1 MSTFPEFRNQKYAE
15 HQQINDQ
22 DLKNT
27 LSAAKSRIDDFTKP
41 ECTPRNCK
49 RALKRANVPD
59 GSITK
64 LEKGGHIR
72 DMAKTRGVS
81 IEALLTDDPKISAL
95 SKQSIKQTLDEK
107 FQIQF
112 WNANHPDLQI
122 QKGSARRFVT
132 RKNQA
137 LTEEADYNNAMRNL
151 VSKFE
156 SRLGGIGRAIGG
168 VAQTHRNIMTRVDRS
183 KTTIERNN
191 PAERFNSSRSF
202 DGELTDQHG
211 NVKGYVISMKYQ
223 NPTSGGAQD
232 RQKDDVNNTV
242 RMCAHYIRTNPTK
255 KDLVFYL
262 IVDGGGLVP
271 HFFDE
276 LKRHVDQEG
285 VGNRI
290 FVRTNSN

>member
-1 MSTFPEFRNQKYAE
+1 MSTFQEFRKQKYAE
-15 HQQINDQ
+15 QQQINNQ
-22 DLKNT
+22 NLKNY
-27 LSAAKSRIDDFTKP
+27 LSAAKLRIDDFTKT
-41 ECTPRNCK
+41 ECTPQNCE
-49 RALKRANVPD
+49 RALKRAKVPE
-59 GSITK
+59 GSISK
-64 LEKGGHIR
+64 LDKNGHIGN
-72 DMAKTRGVS
+72 MAKTRGVS
-81 IEALLTDDPKISAL
+81 IEALLADDQKISAL

-107 FQIQF
+107 IQIQF
-112 WNANHPDLQI
+112 WNTNHPDHQI
-122 QKGSARRFVT
+122 KKGRSRRFVIH
-132 RKNQA
+132 KNQA
-137 LTEEADYNNAMRNL
+137 LTEETDYNTAMRNL

-168 VAQTHRNIMTRVDRS
+168 VAQTFRNIMKRVDRS

-191 PAERFNSSRSF
+191 PAERFNSSRDF

-211 NVKGYVISMKYQ
+211 NFKGYVISMKYQ

-242 RMCAHYIRTNPTK
+242 RMCAHYIRTNPTE

-262 IVDGGGLVP
+262 IMDGGGLVP
-271 HFFDE
+271 RFVDE

-290 FVRTNSN
+290 FVRTNSS

>member
-1 MSTFPEFRNQKYAE
+1 MGFPEFRKQKYAE
-15 HQQINDQ
+15 QQQINNQ
-22 DLKNT
+22 DLKNY
-27 LSAAKSRIDDFTKP
+27 LSAAKVIIDDFTKT
-41 ECTPRNCK
+41 ECTPENCE
-49 RALKRANVPD
+49 RALKRANVPL

-64 LEKGGHIR
+64 LEKGGYIR

-81 IEALLTDDPKISAL
+81 IEALLNDYPKISAL

-107 FQIQF
+107 FQIQY
-112 WNANHPDLQI
+112 WNANNPNLQI
-122 QKGSARRFVT
+122 RKGGAYRFVT
-132 RKNQA
+132 HKNQA
-137 LTEEADYNNAMRNL
+137 LPEEEDHNNAMRNL
-151 VSKFE
+151 VSYFP

-168 VAQTHRNIMTRVDRS
+168 VAQTHRNIMKRVDRS

-202 DGELTDQHG
+202 DGELIDQHG
-211 NVKGYVISMKYQ
+211 NFKGYVISMKYQ
-223 NPTSGGAQD
+223 NPTSGGSQD

-242 RMCAHYIRTNPTK
+242 RMCAHYIRTNPNE

-262 IVDGGGLVP
+262 IMDGGGLVP
-271 HFFDE
+271 HFVDE

-290 FVRTNSN
+290 FVRTNT

>member
-1 MSTFPEFRNQKYAE
+1 MSTFQEFRKQKYAE
-15 HQQINDQ
+15 QQQINNQ
-22 DLKNT
+22 NLKNY
-27 LSAAKSRIDDFTKP
+27 LSAAKLRIDDFTKT
-41 ECTPRNCK
+41 ECTPENCE
-49 RALKRANVPD
+49 RALKRAKVPE
-59 GSITK
+59 GSISK
-64 LEKGGHIR
+64 LEKNGHIGN
-72 DMAKTRGVS
+72 MAKTRGVS
-81 IEALLTDDPKISAL
+81 IEALLADDQKISAL

-107 FQIQF
+107 IQIQF
-112 WNANHPDLQI
+112 WNTNHPDRQI
-122 QKGSARRFVT
+122 KKGRSRRFVIH
-132 RKNQA
+132 KNQA
-137 LTEEADYNNAMRNL
+137 LTEETDYNTAMRNL
-151 VSKFE
+151 VSYFP

-168 VAQTHRNIMTRVDRS
+168 VAQTFRNIMKRVDRS

-191 PAERFNSSRSF
+191 PAERFNSSRDF

-211 NVKGYVISMKYQ
+211 NFKGYVISMKYQ

-242 RMCAHYIRTNPTK
+242 RMCAHYIRTNPTE

-262 IVDGGGLVP
+262 IMDGGGLVP
-271 HFFDE
+271 RFVDE